1 MPIELRTL
9 IAIALAT
16 CLAAPAVAQTGS
28 APSPAPAQTASA
40 PSPATATFAA
50 PSTAWHLY
58 GGLGLGAADGKY
70 GDVLQKPLQWQIR
83 IAKQSPSGAWRFGM
97 GLMFGSMDPAE
108 DPNIPPETL
117 DLWLPDKEWARL
129 ETSFN
134 VTRVFR
140 AGERFRPY
148 LLGNVAIQRIHPR
161 SALFYNKPPEG
172 LEPGESPTY
181 ATNGLGFTV
190 QPGFEW
196 SLGKTISLDVAGF
209 FTYYKTGSY
218 DMSPLGLPDVDSGVE
233 WGARAGLAWQPFSAT
248 PGDPGRK
255 AMLVD
260 PATGK
265 PLPLPPPDGHRDAW
279 GVPRSWGWAT
289 AQMFAINWGAA
300 AFNEYVRDAN
310 FNQISPRS
318 FWDNISGG
326 FTYDDNKF
334 KTNQLIHPF
343 NGSTYF
349 NAARANGIGFWGSS
363 AMSIAGAFVWECCG
377 ETHPMSFNDM
387 VSTGIGGIA
396 RGEVAHRISSLILDN
411 TKRGKGRF
419 GREAAAFLFDPVRG
433 FNRLVTGDASEV
445 KGNPADRWDWR
456 PDFQVTIRGGARV
469 IGQGESITE
478 NTNTYGFLEWVLNYG
493 DPWDGKDHRPYD
505 RFDVQAQS
513 NFGDKTRLG
522 RLLIRGDLFTKPL
535 GNGTK
540 QVLTLQQDFDYID
553 NEAFEYGGQALGPA
567 LLSLWKPS
575 GKLRFFT
582 RLQAYG
588 IILGAV
594 NSDYSQLADVANQ
607 ERIREYDYGPGVGG
621 AVELYLQRKNLP
633 FVTAR
638 YRYSYLSV
646 SNGSIYNGTTASGAL
661 VGLDSTHDVHQANL
675 KLEIPVGRSLTVG
688 ADGSIFL
695 RRSRYDVT
703 GDTPEFGEAGRRTI
717 TQRNPEVRAFVAWTY
732 NH

>member
-9 IAIALAT
+9 SAIALAT
-16 CLAAPAVAQTGS
+16 CLAAPAAAQT
-28 APSPAPAQTASA
+28 APPAQTPQPASA
-40 PSPATATFAA
+40 PSPATATLAD

-70 GDVLQKPLQWQIR
+70 GDVLQKPLQWQVR

-129 ETSFN
+129 ETSFS

-196 SLGKTISLDVAGF
+196 SLGKTLSLDVGGF
-209 FTYYKTGSY
+209 FTYYNTGSY

-233 WGARAGLAWQPFSAT
+233 WGARVGLAWQPFSAT

-289 AQMFAINWGAA
+289 AEMFAINWGAA

-343 NGSTYF
+343 NGATYF

-396 RGEVAHRISSLILDN
+396 RGELSYRVSSLILDN
-411 TKRGKGRF
+411 TKRGKGRV
-419 GREAAAFLFDPVRG
+419 GREAAAFLVNPIRG
-433 FNRLVTGDASEV
+433 FNRVVTGDASEV

-456 PDFQVTIRGGARV
+456 PDFQLAVRAGARV
-469 IGQGESITE
+469 IGEGESISE
-478 NTNTYGFLEWVLNYG
+478 NTNTYGFLELVLNYG
-493 DPWDGKDHRPYD
+493 NPWDGKDHRPYD
-505 RFDVQAQS
+505 RFDAYSQS
-513 NFGDKTRLG
+513 NFGDKTRQG

-535 GNGTK
+535 GDGTK
-540 QVLTLQQDFDYID
+540 HALTLQQDFDYVD
-553 NEAFEYGGQALGPA
+553 NEAFEYGGQSLGPA
-567 LLSLWKPS
+567 LLSRFQPS
-575 GKLRFFT
+575 STLTLMT
-582 RLQAYG
+582 RVQAFA
-588 IILGAV
+588 ILLGAV
-594 NSDYSQLADVANQ
+594 NSDYSSLAEVANQ
-607 ERIREYDYGPGVGG
+607 ERYREYDYGPGVGG
-621 AVELYLQRKNLP
+621 AVELYLQRKNMPL
-633 FVTAR
+633 VTAR
-638 YRYSYLSV
+638 YRYSYLNV
-646 SNGSIYNGTTASGAL
+646 SNGSLYSGETASGAQI
-661 VGLDSTHDVHQANL
+661 GLESTHDVHQVNL
-675 KLEIPVGRSLTVG
+675 KLEVPVTRSLSIG